1 MDTRHDPTAIA
12 EREALT
18 FDWHPGR
25 FNRRVGEIPR
35 TLRAGPVDPNLIS
48 LAFGAPSPDLF
59 PAAGLAEAARAA
71 LADPAAAAVAL
82 QYGQVYGNPVL
93 AAELLKKL
101 EHDESRTIPPDRLII
116 TSGSGQAI
124 SAVTIA
130 LANPGDVCLLEAPTF
145 MGTIRMVGFHGLDVV
160 PVPVDDDGLDLDVLE
175 AELRR
180 LHAAGTRPRFLYTT
194 PTFSNPTGVTMPL
207 DRRQAL
213 LELALRYDLP
223 VIEDDAYGDLRLDG
237 TPVPTLS
244 ALDRHGLVIRLGTF
258 SKIVAPGVRLGFV
271 VADPALIQRVP
282 PFKPE
287 GSTNGLTSLI
297 VGTFMRQGRLEPHIA
312 ELRRSYRARRDTM
325 QGALAAHMPE
335 GVRWTRPEGGFFFWL
350 TLPPRLDVE
359 RMTAAAAE
367 AGVVMLPGTTC
378 FPDGRG
384 SHHIRLSYSLESLDR
399 LAEGVRRLGG
409 AIRAGLA

>member
-18 FDWHPGR
+18 FAWHPGR
-25 FNRRVGEIPR
+25 FNRRVAEIPR

-48 LAFGAPSPDLF
+48 LAFGAPSPELF

-71 LADPAAAAVAL
+71 LADPAGAAVAL
-82 QYGQVYGNPVL
+82 QYGQVYGNPIL

-101 EHDESRTIPPDRLII
+101 EHDESRPIPPDRLIS

-145 MGTIRMVGFHGLDVV
+145 MGTIRMVAFHGLNVV
-160 PVPVDDDGLDLDVLE
+160 PVPVDEEGLDLDVLE

-180 LHAAGTRPRFLYTT
+180 LHAAGTPPRFLYTT

-207 DRRQAL
+207 DRRQTL
-213 LELALRYDLP
+213 LELALRHDLP

-237 TPVPTLS
+237 EPVPTLS

-258 SKIVAPGVRLGFV
+258 PESVAP
-271 VADPALIQRVP
+271 RVP
-282 PFKPE
+282 P
-287 GSTNGLTSLI
+287 
-297 VGTFMRQGRLEPHIA
+297 
-312 ELRRSYRARRDTM
+312 
-325 QGALAAHMPE
+325 GALLE
-335 GVRWTRPEGGFFFWL
+335 GA
-350 TLPPRLDVE
+350 E
-359 RMTAAAAE
+359 RDDQ
-367 AGVVMLPGTTC
+367 AGAGEVQGPG
-378 FPDGRG
+378 
-384 SHHIRLSYSLESLDR
+384 
-399 LAEGVRRLGG
+399 
-409 AIRAGLA
+409 